1 MAAPLSSGLFLL
13 GGAASAA
20 YAVVRH
26 SSDRKNNS
34 RPSSE
39 GFCPATP
46 STPYPRS
53 AASWLRVA
61 GSSSPS
67 KASVHDSEQCRSPAA
82 PSSNMPQEGIPM
94 RALEAGSLVCFY
106 TSLGELVT
114 VKPEGKAW
122 VLHACLAPSPTSSE
136 SMVVAAW
143 VLLDL
148 GIPKPLSVTHAL
160 LQAVSDC
167 HTSQL
172 RQFSWSQEKAAK
184 LAFGP

>member
-26 SSDRKNNS
+26 SSDRKKGKATPGS
-34 RPSSE
+34 DA
-39 GFCPATP
+39 FCPATP

-67 KASVHDSEQCRSPAA
+67 KASVFESEHCRSPGA
-82 PSSNMPQEGIPM
+82 PSSSMPQEGIPM
-94 RALEAGSLVCFY
+94 RALEAGSLICFY

-114 VKPEGKAW
+114 VKQEGKAW
-122 VLHACLAPSPTSSE
+122 VLHACLAPSPISGE
-136 SMVVAAW
+136 SMPCS
-143 VLLDL
+143 LLCGVIL
-148 GIPKPLSVTHAL
+148 MLYLACL
-160 LQAVSDC
+160 LL
-167 HTSQL
+167 T
-172 RQFSWSQEKAAK
+172 
-184 LAFGP
+184 